1 MNAIDAN
8 RLTKTLA
15 FSSVVEIGTGL
26 ALMVDPALVVR
37 LLMGTQETGEQMQL
51 ARFPGIALFA
61 LGIACWP
68 NEQRSVIGTAAFR
81 GMLTY
86 NLLVAV
92 FLSYLFVI
100 GHIGGVLLWPGVL
113 LHAVV
118 AALLIWSWRDEV
130 RAKVPEKLPT

>member
-1 MNAIDAN
+1 MNQDSPN
-8 RLTKTLA
+8 VLTKTLA
-15 FSSVVEIGTGL
+15 FSSVLEIATGL

-37 LLMGTQETGEQMQL
+37 LLAGNRETVEEMSL

-68 NEQRSVIGTAAFR
+68 NEQRSKFGTAAFR

-86 NLLVAV
+86 NTAVAL
-92 FLSYLFVI
+92 FLAYLFVI
-100 GHIGGVLLWPGVL
+100 DRIGGVLLWPGVV

-118 AALLIWSWRDEV
+118 AGVMIWAWRGEG
-130 RAKVPEKLPT
+130 RNQVPKR